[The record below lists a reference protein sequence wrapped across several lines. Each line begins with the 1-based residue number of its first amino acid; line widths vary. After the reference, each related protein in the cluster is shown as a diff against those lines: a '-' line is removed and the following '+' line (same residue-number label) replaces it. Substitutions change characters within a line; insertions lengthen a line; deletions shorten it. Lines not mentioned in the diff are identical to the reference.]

1 MNPLLLSVKQRGIGG
16 YDSQL
21 KGGNNQFLNAVFGNQ
36 KQKTEKETKID
47 SKVEALLKAY
57 KK

>member
-1 MNPLLLSVKQRGIGG
+1 
-16 YDSQL
+16 
-21 KGGNNQFLNAVFGNQ
+21 LNAVFGNQ
-36 KQKTEKETKID
+36 KPKTDKEAKID